1 MESESVALKDNL
13 RLVEFFHEF
22 LEFVTGGNISTPV
35 VDKDYN
41 VVVSLVI
48 KGGGKTRTKH
58 LRVWMNLGKEMVDEW
73 RIKVFYIKV
82 SDMGTDLAIHTFCS
96 RENSLRSG

>member
-1 MESESVALKDNL
+1 MCKILMESESVALKDNLRLYNL

-48 KGGGKTRTKH
+48 KGGGKQEQSTYEC
-58 LRVWMNLGKEMVDEW
+58 G
-73 RIKVFYIKV
+73 
-82 SDMGTDLAIHTFCS
+82 
-96 RENSLRSG
+96 